1 MRERRTLQL
10 STVMVLLSVC
20 DLEREGKE
28 VEFLCDGVLL
38 IIDNALQNW

>member
-1 MRERRTLQL
+1 
-10 STVMVLLSVC
+10 MVLLSVC

-38 IIDNALQNW
+38 IIDNALRNW